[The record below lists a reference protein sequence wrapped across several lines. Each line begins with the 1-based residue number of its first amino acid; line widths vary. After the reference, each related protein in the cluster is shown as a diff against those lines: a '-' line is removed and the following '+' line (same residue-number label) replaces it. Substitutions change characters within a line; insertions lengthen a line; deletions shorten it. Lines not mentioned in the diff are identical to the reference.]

1 MQPIIRY
8 YCLGLQLEL
17 NEVQLN
23 CDIERGQLNILWYIY
38 NCKMCGCVNLNEV
51 QYVYA

>member
-1 MQPIIRY
+1 MCTVYYVPYAKQLPSYLTNHYIL

-23 CDIERGQLNILWYIY
+23 CGIERGQLNILS
-38 NCKMCGCVNLNEV
+38 CM
-51 QYVYA
+51 